1 MISDKIPVADLLAEF
16 QNVRGRAEERM
27 QFLFEQE
34 SKLTSQKAAC
44 IKDINLQLKLLHKE
58 MDALD
63 VLLGME

>member
-1 MISDKIPVADLLAEF
+1 MTSDADLLAEF
-16 QNVRGRAEERM
+16 QNIRGRAEERM

-34 SKLTSQKAAC
+34 GKLLSQKAAY